1 MAFTSTKRDDTT
13 DFTDYKSPAAE
24 SRSFFGKTMKIE
36 GEITSDEDVTIEG
49 KLKGQLEV
57 NKTLTIGRNG
67 YVDGKIS
74 ASIVRISGEAEGEIA
89 ASEKLEIS
97 SEGKYTGNIHA
108 DKIVIAEGAKLKGTI
123 NMEAGEIVPS
133 KTTAPA
139 VKTIEKKDKKPAP
152 SGEQVQEKKE

>member
-1 MAFTSTKRDDTT
+1 MDYDD
-13 DFTDYKSPAAE
+13 YSSPASE
-24 SRSFFGKTMKIE
+24 SKSFFGKTMKIE

-57 NKTLTIGRNG
+57 SKTLTIGRDG

-74 ASIVRISGEAEGEIA
+74 ASVVRISGEAEGQIA

-97 SEGKYTGNIHA
+97 SEGKYTGNIQA

-123 NMEAGEIVPS
+123 NMETGEVVPT
-133 KTTAPA
+133 KNPA
-139 VKTIEKKDKKPAP
+139 KKDKKTESTEAFKKPAE
-152 SGEQVQEKKE
+152 STGQEQEKKEQ